1 MAFDEEGQAD
11 SYDRKVEICSRAYK
25 ILTDGV
31 GFLGQDIIFDP
42 NIFAVATGIE
52 EHNDYALSFINAV
65 KTIKER
71 MPEVHVSGGVS
82 NLSFSFRG
90 NNIVRESMHS
100 IFLFHAVK
108 AGMDMGIVNP
118 GQLTLYDDIDKTLK
132 KVIEDVIFN
141 RGKNNTENLVNIAG
155 DYSGKTKKKEKDLS
169 WRNVKP

>member
-11 SYDRKVEICSRAYK
+11 TYDRKIEICLRAYK
-25 ILTDGV
+25 ILTENV
-31 GFLGQDIIFDP
+31 GFLAQDIIFDP

-52 EHNDYALSFINAV
+52 EHNEYALAFIDAAR
-65 KTIKER
+65 TIKEK

-90 NNIVRESMHS
+90 NNAVRESMHS

-118 GQLTLYDDIDKTLK
+118 PATLYDDIDESKEI
-132 KVIEDVIFN
+132 IEDVIFN
-141 RGKNNTENLVNIAG
+141 RDVNSTERLVNIAG
-155 DYSGKTKKKEKDLS
+155 DYAGKESEKRKIFLGG
-169 WRNVKP
+169 KFL